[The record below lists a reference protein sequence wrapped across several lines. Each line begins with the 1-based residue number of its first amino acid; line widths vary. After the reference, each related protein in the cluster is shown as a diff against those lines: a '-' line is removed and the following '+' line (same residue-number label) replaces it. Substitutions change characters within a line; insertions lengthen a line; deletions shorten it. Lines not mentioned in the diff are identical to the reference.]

1 MTEAGLFAELPD
13 QLAAVRVVVAGAA
26 RLREPERKTIELR
39 VMSLDSLIGADHP
52 ARLIWA
58 YVSQL
63 DLSELESTIKAREG
77 VPGHPAITPRLL
89 LALWLYA
96 TSDGVGSARHLERLC
111 ERDDVYRWLCGGV
124 GVNHRTLGDFR
135 VDHGEL
141 LNRLLVRSVTALVDE
156 GLIDLAVL
164 AQDGVRVRAAAG
176 ASSFRR
182 RPRLEEQLEATKAAL
197 AELAKQVDSDPAAD
211 EERRRKRRAQ
221 RTAERLM
228 RLEAAVAKIAEL
240 EARQPQPKDSKT
252 TASKA
257 TAEPPAVGAAP
268 AAADREPPRNPKDGK
283 PEAVNDKVEAGAA
296 QTMPQTV
303 EPAAAVA
310 DGKPQNASDGK
321 PQAPNRTVK
330 AGTPQDAGPQT
341 VEPVAVVVDGKP
353 QNANNGKP
361 QAANDTAKTGAP
373 QAVAA
378 VAPAAA
384 SADDEPPETTKNGK
398 YKPPRVSTTD
408 PEARVIK
415 MPDGGFRPAYNMQ
428 IASVAGDQIIVAVDV
443 SASSSDRGLARPML
457 EQVDATYGQLPDKHL
472 VDGGYTKNADI
483 EWAHGTDVAMHCPAV
498 VNKHK
503 TDPLAPRQDDGPGVA
518 AWRQRMASDEGKTT
532 YRKRSIHECIN
543 ARFRQWGL
551 RQLAVRGLAKAAIVL
566 TWYAVANNILQGHRL
581 RQAAAAA
588 AAT

>member
-1 MTEAGLFAELPD
+1 MDMTAGGLFAELPD
-13 QLAAVRVVVAGAA
+13 QLAAERIVVAGAV
-26 RLREPERKTIELR
+26 RLKEPERETIELR

-96 TSDGVGSARHLERLC
+96 TSEGMGSARHLARLC

-141 LNRLLVRSVTALVDE
+141 LERLLVQSVTALVDE
-156 GLIDLAVL
+156 GLIALDVL

-182 RPRLEEQLEATKAAL
+182 RPRLEEQLEETKAAL
-197 AELAKQVDSDPAAD
+197 AELRKQVDSDPAAD

-221 RTAERLM
+221 RAAERLV
-228 RLEAAVAKIAEL
+228 RLEAAVAKIAEI
-240 EARQPQPKDSKT
+240 EAQQPKPKDSKT
-252 TASKA
+252 KASKA
-257 TAEPPAVGAAP
+257 TAEPPAVGPAP
-268 AAADREPPRNPKDGK
+268 AAADREPPRNPKDDK
-283 PEAVNDKVEAGAA
+283 PEAVNDKVEASAS

-310 DGKPQNASDGK
+310 DGKP
-321 PQAPNRTVK
+321 R
-330 AGTPQDAGPQT
+330 
-341 VEPVAVVVDGKP
+341 
-353 QNANNGKP
+353 NANDGKP
-361 QAANDTAKTGAP
+361 QAANDTAKAGTP

-378 VAPAAA
+378 AAA
-384 SADDEPPETTKNGK
+384 ADGEPPETTKNGK

-428 IASVAGDQIIVAVDV
+428 IASVAGNQIIVAVDV

-457 EQVDATYGQLPDKHL
+457 EQIDATYGQLPDKHL

-483 EWAHGTDVAMHCPAV
+483 EWAHGTDVAMHCPPV

-518 AWRQRMASDEGKTT
+518 AWRNLMASDEGKTT

-581 RQAAAAA
+581 RQLRQAAAQAA
-588 AAT
+588 A